1 MIWSPSSAHWTDELA
16 TTSHDT
22 YQLAGLDPRERGFS
36 RPVDLVQE
44 NRWYRAE
51 LRYEAAHVVTA
62 PTDSEEAALQLLIAT
77 LHGQGYRQLK
87 TQISFRNGIYLG
99 SRESWIEYP
108 DPPHP
113 YERQGGLFAAIRNWF
128 HREKLS
134 A

>member
-1 MIWSPSSAHWTDELA
+1 MA

-44 NRWYRAE
+44 NRWYRAT
-51 LRYEAAHVVTA
+51 LRYEAAQVATA

-113 YERQGGLFAAIRNWF
+113 YERQGG
-128 HREKLS
+128 
-134 A
+134 